1 MSGGAA
7 APVHRCA
14 FPTGPDEA
22 ADLAAQVCRSALA
35 AGSPVVAYLDPD
47 VHDRVASRVPRA
59 ATAVFLPQQDLVRA
73 TTVAAGGAVGCDL
86 LTRSP
91 TSRSNRTGGRPTGTW
106 SCSGWPRRC
115 PPR

>member
-47 VHDRVASRVPRA
+47 VRDHLASRVPRA
-59 ATAVFLPQQDLVRA
+59 AAAVLLPQQDLVRMTTDQRGASWWTAWPA
-73 TTVAAGGAVGCDL
+73 TV
-86 LTRSP
+86 P
-91 TSRSNRTGGRPTGTW
+91 GR
-106 SCSGWPRRC
+106 
-115 PPR
+115 

>member
-35 AGSPVVAYLDPD
+35 AGSPVIAYLDPD

-59 ATAVFLPQQDLVRA
+59 ATAVFLPQQDLVVR
-73 TTVAAGGAVGCDL
+73 
-86 LTRSP
+86 RP
-91 TSRSNRTGGRPTGTW
+91 TSGARAGWTWPATVPGR
-106 SCSGWPRRC
+106 
-115 PPR
+115 

>member
-1 MSGGAA
+1 MSGGGA
-7 APVHRCA
+7 APVHRGA

-73 TTVAAGGAVGCDL
+73 TTDQRGVSWVDVAGDG
-86 LTRSP
+86 P
-91 TSRSNRTGGRPTGTW
+91 GR
-106 SCSGWPRRC
+106 
-115 PPR
+115 